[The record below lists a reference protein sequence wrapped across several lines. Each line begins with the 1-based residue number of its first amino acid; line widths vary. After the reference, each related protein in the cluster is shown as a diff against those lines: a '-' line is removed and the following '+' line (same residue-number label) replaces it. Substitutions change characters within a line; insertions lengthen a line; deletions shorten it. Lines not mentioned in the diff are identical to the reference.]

1 METAIQSAVLIGS
14 FGRATVSMGTR
25 GVVAHAHAEFN
36 FLFHIDGA
44 ATAFR
49 VGDRSLPLDSEHMIV
64 LCPWTTHAKVENASN
79 PTLLLSLLIDPAWL
93 ETNVYGPA
101 SGDRVFPRR
110 SVCTTPALRSLAERL
125 VRGIH
130 GIGTA
135 QGEPAHVELLRDLVA
150 AVCHRY
156 GQEKPVLR
164 GGRVDSRVRRAIAYI
179 QQHAA
184 QNPDLLTVAAH
195 AGLSRSQFFA
205 RFKDSVGVT
214 PQHYLD
220 WVRLHLA
227 VGMLATSD
235 LPLAE
240 VAAQLGFY
248 APSHFT
254 RFFAQH
260 IAIPPS
266 EFRRCLV
273 ACDRRDRLEAGAL
286 YCQLPVDHADT
297 LGMHAHSTRIE
308 YSCALPNRPE
318 TSRSPLPA

>member
-1 METAIQSAVLIGS
+1 METKTPSAVLIGP
-14 FGRATVSMGTR
+14 FGRATVSLGTR
-25 GVVAHAHAEFN
+25 SVVAHAHAEFN
-36 FLFHIDGA
+36 LLFHIDGA
-44 ATAFR
+44 PAVFR
-49 VGDRSLPLDSEHMIV
+49 VGDRSLTLDGEHMIV
-64 LCPWTTHAKVENASN
+64 LCPWTTHAKEENAGGPS
-79 PTLLLSLLIDPAWL
+79 LLLSLLIDPTWL
-93 ETNVYGPA
+93 EANVYGPA
-101 SGDRVFPRR
+101 SGDRVFPHQ
-110 SVCTTPALRSLAERL
+110 SVRTTPALRSLAERL

-135 QGEPAHVELLRDLVA
+135 QGEPAHGELVRDLVA
-150 AVCHRY
+150 AVCY
-156 GQEKPVLR
+156 GYAQESPGLR
-164 GGRVDSRVRRAIAYI
+164 GGRVDSRVRRAIVYI

-184 QNPDLLTVAAH
+184 ENPDLVTVAVH

-205 RFKDSVGVT
+205 CFKGSVGVT

-273 ACDRRDRLEAGAL
+273 ACDQPDPLAPETLHCR
-286 YCQLPVDHADT
+286 LPVEHADT
-297 LGMHAHSTRIE
+297 VGMRARTGRIE
-308 YSCALPNRPE
+308 YSCPLPNRPE

>member
-1 METAIQSAVLIGS
+1 METKTASAVLIGP
-14 FGRATVSMGTR
+14 FGRATVSLGTR

-36 FLFHIDGA
+36 LLFHIDGA
-44 ATAFR
+44 PAVFR
-49 VGDRSLPLDSEHMIV
+49 VGDRSLTLDGEHMIV
-64 LCPWTTHAKVENASN
+64 LCPWTTHAKDENPGGPS
-79 PTLLLSLLIDPAWL
+79 LLLSLLIDPTWL
-93 ETNVYGPA
+93 EANVYGPA
-101 SGDRVFPRR
+101 SRDRVFPRQ
-110 SVCTTPALRSLAERL
+110 SVRTTPALHSLAEEL
-125 VRGIH
+125 VRRIH

-135 QGEPAHVELLRDLVA
+135 RGEPAHGERVRDLVA
-150 AVCHRY
+150 AVCYGY
-156 GQEKPVLR
+156 GQESLGVHA
-164 GGRVDSRVRRAIAYI
+164 GRADSRVRRAIVYI

-184 QNPDLLTVAAH
+184 ENPDLLTVAAH

-205 RFKDSVGVT
+205 RFKGSVGVT

-266 EFRRCLV
+266 EFRRYLV
-273 ACDRRDRLEAGAL
+273 ACDDPDRGDAETLH
-286 YCQLPVDHADT
+286 CKLPVEDADT
-297 LGMHAHSTRIE
+297 AGMHARTARIE
-308 YSCALPNRPE
+308 YSRPLPSRPQ
-318 TSRSPLPA
+318 TSRNPLPA